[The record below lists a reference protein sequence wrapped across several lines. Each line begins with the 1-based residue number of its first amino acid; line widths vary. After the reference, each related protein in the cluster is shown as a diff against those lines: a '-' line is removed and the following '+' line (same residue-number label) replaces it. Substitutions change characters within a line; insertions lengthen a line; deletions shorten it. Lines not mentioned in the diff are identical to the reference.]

1 MRTTLTKL
9 GFAAALALGLGL
21 STVASAATIGSDFS
35 SVGFTYLK
43 SQYKK
48 NKQIDGMLRV
58 ENSSEQSE
66 VSAFETLFGM
76 DDIVVWDKVEV
87 GYFGWTYSQL
97 DRIDL
102 DLNWWDGNKSGT
114 WSIDDDATDFNA
126 ASIVGFAVKA
136 GKYTGYFKLDN
147 AGIEL
152 NDIVAF
158 ASMDEYAEELFGDQS
173 AYNSKHFKKA
183 VSHLTVFG
191 STTIGNNITPV
202 TAVPVP
208 PSVAMLALALLGF
221 GVLSWRRKRM
231 L

>member
-1 MRTTLTKL
+1 MKTAFLKL
-9 GFAAALALGLGL
+9 GFVAAVALGLGF
-21 STVASAATIGSDFS
+21 SSVASAATIGSEFS

-58 ENSSEQSE
+58 ENASEQSE
-66 VSAFETLFGM
+66 INAFETLFGM
-76 DDIVVWDKVEV
+76 DDIVVWDKVDV
-87 GYFGWTYSQL
+87 GHLGWTNSDH

-102 DLNWWDGNKSGT
+102 DLDWWDGNKSGT
-114 WSIDDDATDFNA
+114 WSIDEDATDFNA

-158 ASMDEYAEELFGDQS
+158 ASMDEYAEDLFGDQS
-173 AYNSKHFKKA
+173 AYDSKHFKKA

-191 STTIGNNITPV
+191 STTIGSGITPV

-208 PSVAMLALALLGF
+208 PSIAMLALALLGF
-221 GVLSWRRKRM
+221 GVLSWRRNRM